1 MSRPS
6 FRPTE
11 QQRKMVRALAALGH
25 RHEEI
30 CVIVRL
36 RSPKTLR
43 KHFHR
48 ELLQG
53 SADAIA
59 EVERVASKMAES
71 GSYLSMT
78 MFWIK
83 CQVLRNQV
91 FETQEQEDVT
101 PYRPPVMIFEK
112 AEEKERELDA
122 AA

>member
-1 MSRPS
+1 M
-6 FRPTE
+6 
-11 QQRKMVRALAALGH
+11 RALAALGH

-43 KHFHR
+43 KHFQWEVLR
-48 ELLQG
+48 G
-53 SADAIA
+53 SAEAIA
-59 EVERVASKMAES
+59 DVERTAYKMAES
-71 GSYLSMT
+71 GRYPPMT

-91 FETQEQEDVT
+91 FETQEQEHVA
-101 PYRPPVMIFEK
+101 PYRPPVVIFEK